1 MTFCTNFQVV
11 AHFASQ
17 SAPMKLLLIFVLRAF
32 SWNHEY
38 IYFVCS
44 SLSSLEIFRS
54 ICGTLC
60 CEGVLLDIGRNLWQ
74 CLVLQSQISSK
85 FPLTKK
91 ICLLCETNIIEEF
104 YTFTKQ
110 GTESALFV
118 FSAAHSTF
126 CCSAKIKLRLLCQTP
141 TAFSTVKL
149 ALSVQSLCLL
159 LRNNFLVFLW
169 YGSFL
174 RWLNCYW
181 GVSSS
186 SLQQTRCFF
195 ACSSRNPVIHCLVVV

>member
-1 MTFCTNFQVV
+1 MNLKCRTNLLSNVEVVTLMTFCTNFQVV

-91 ICLLCETNIIEEF
+91 
-104 YTFTKQ
+104 Y
-110 GTESALFV
+110 V
-118 FSAAHSTF
+118 F
-126 CCSAKIKLRLLCQTP
+126 C
-141 TAFSTVKL
+141 VKL
-149 ALSVQSLCLL
+149 ISLKNFTLSLNEALKAHYLCFLL
-159 LRNNFLVFLW
+159 LIQRSAV
-169 YGSFL
+169 
-174 RWLNCYW
+174 
-181 GVSSS
+181 
-186 SLQQTRCFF
+186 QQK
-195 ACSSRNPVIHCLVVV
+195 SN